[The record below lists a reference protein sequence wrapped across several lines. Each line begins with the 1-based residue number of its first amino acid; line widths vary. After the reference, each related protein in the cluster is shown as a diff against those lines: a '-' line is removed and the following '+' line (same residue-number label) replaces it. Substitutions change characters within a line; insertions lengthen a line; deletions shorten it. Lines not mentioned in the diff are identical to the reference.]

1 MINLIIAQLQAYFL
15 GAFPTSVWLGKLL
28 YNVDVRK
35 HGSRNAGATN
45 TFRVLGKPLGW
56 TVLLLDVGKG
66 FLAVSLVKV
75 VLGEVSDLLLWQI
88 LAGVLAVLG
97 HIYSIFTGFKGGKGV
112 ATALGVNLCL
122 CLYPVLLS
130 LGVFLIVF
138 ISTRYVSLS
147 SIIASCVFPL
157 ALYAISPNSE
167 MLLFGFS
174 LFVPMVVL
182 YTHRMNVKRLING
195 NEPKMNLIKSKA

>member
-97 HIYSIFTGFKGGKGV
+97 HIYSIFTGFKGG
-112 ATALGVNLCL
+112 N
-122 CLYPVLLS
+122 
-130 LGVFLIVF
+130 
-138 ISTRYVSLS
+138 VSLS